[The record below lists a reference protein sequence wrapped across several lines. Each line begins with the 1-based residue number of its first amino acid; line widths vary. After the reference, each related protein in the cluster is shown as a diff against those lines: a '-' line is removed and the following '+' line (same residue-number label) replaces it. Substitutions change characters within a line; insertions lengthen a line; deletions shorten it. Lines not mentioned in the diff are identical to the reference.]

1 MTGYAR
7 RYCSVSAQSNPKPKV
22 GLPPNRRMR
31 HDRHFVDELA
41 QRMGEGIGRMV
52 RITAITANQDQP
64 RSSLGA
70 LDDLVSSIDSHGVL
84 EPLLVRPIE
93 NGRFELVSGERRF
106 HAAMAVGLAE
116 VPCIELQVS
125 DQQALEI
132 ALIEN
137 LQRKDLTAFEEAEG
151 YRTLITKYDYTHEQV
166 AQAVGRSRVTVT
178 ETLRLLQIPD
188 SIRDLCRHA
197 DITAKG
203 ILLEI
208 AKASNL
214 ETMAQLIRE
223 IVEHQLD
230 RTAIR
235 QRRAQLDNPNGAGDD
250 ATAARAQVRRPF
262 LIKFS
267 DPEKIFSM
275 SLSFRTET
283 EPEPR
288 QVIEA
293 LREVIRQLEA
303 TIEEKPVSSG

>member
-1 MTGYAR
+1 
-7 RYCSVSAQSNPKPKV
+7 
-22 GLPPNRRMR
+22 MR

-52 RITAITANQDQP
+52 RTTAITANQDQP
-64 RSSLGA
+64 RSSLGD
-70 LDDLVSSIDSHGVL
+70 LDDLQSSIDTHGVL
-84 EPLLVRPIE
+84 EPLLVRPLDG
-93 NGRFELVSGERRF
+93 GRYQLVSGERRF

-116 VPCIELQVS
+116 VPCIELRVT

-137 LQRKDLTAFEEAEG
+137 LQRKDLTAFEEADG
-151 YRTLITKYDYTHEQV
+151 YRTLIAKYDYTHEQV
-166 AQAVGRSRVTVT
+166 ATAVGRSRVTVT

-208 AKASNL
+208 AKASDL
-214 ETMAQLIRE
+214 ETMARLIRE
-223 IVEHQLD
+223 IVEHRLD
-230 RTAIR
+230 RAAIR
-235 QRRAQLDNPNGAGDD
+235 QRRAQLDHVATQND
-250 ATAARAQVRRPF
+250 ADAASAQVRRPWMLRF
-262 LIKFS
+262 RNPDKTISL
-267 DPEKIFSM
+267 

-283 EPEPR
+283 EPEPL

-293 LREVIRQLEA
+293 LREVIREIEA
-303 TIEEKPVSSG
+303 SISEDGKPDA

>member
-1 MTGYAR
+1 
-7 RYCSVSAQSNPKPKV
+7 
-22 GLPPNRRMR
+22 MR

-52 RITAITANQDQP
+52 RITAITASQDQP
-64 RSSLGA
+64 RSSLGT
-70 LDDLVSSIDSHGVL
+70 LEDLQSSIDTHGVL
-84 EPLLVRPIE
+84 EPLLVRQIE
-93 NGRFELVSGERRF
+93 NGRYELVSGERRF

-116 VPCIELQVS
+116 VPCIELQVT

-208 AKASNL
+208 AKSSSL

-230 RTAIR
+230 RAAIR
-235 QRRAQLDNPNGAGDD
+235 QRRAQLDNSVEAGNNADS
-250 ATAARAQVRRPF
+250 ARPQTRRPF

-267 DPEKIFSM
+267 HPEKIFSM

-303 TIEEKPVSSG
+303 SLKENHVRDGSQSR